1 LKLPSSEGSD
11 SRHFSGQDKQGVET
25 MSPWFLFL
33 EFAGLALV
41 IGTAG
46 YFLSVYG
53 DVIAEKTGLG
63 GGWIGFS
70 LMAAVTSLPELV
82 TGISSVTY
90 VDAPD
95 IAVGNI
101 LGSCTFNL
109 LQIVFV
115 DLMLREFSVFTRVSQ
130 GHILSAGFGVIL
142 LGFVSFNIL
151 LHQHGFN
158 LSLGHIGGLYT
169 PIVILFYMV
178 AMRTVFKYEKTQHLE
193 AIEKTVERHPGISL
207 AKALLFY
214 SIAATVIVAAGIRL
228 PMTAEHV
235 AQVMNWERSFVGTV
249 FVALA
254 TVMPE
259 MSVTFSAFRIGALDM
274 AVSDL
279 FGSNL
284 FNLTI
289 IALDDIAYFKGP
301 LLANVSPV
309 HLISAQSALMM
320 TGIAIVGLLYR
331 PKTRLFRTVGWVSV
345 FMFIIFILNM
355 SVLYWHRA

>member
-1 LKLPSSEGSD
+1 MPS
-11 SRHFSGQDKQGVET
+11 
-25 MSPWFLFL
+25 WLLFL

-70 LMAAVTSLPELV
+70 LMATVTSLPELV
-82 TGISSVTY
+82 TGITSVTY
-90 VDAPD
+90 VDVPD

-109 LQIVFV
+109 LQIVIV
-115 DLMLREFSVFTRVSQ
+115 DFMLRESSVFTRVSQ
-130 GHILSAGFGVIL
+130 GHILSAGLGVIL
-142 LGFVSFNIL
+142 LGFVAFNIL
-151 LHQHGFN
+151 LHQHGFD
-158 LSLGHIGGLYT
+158 LTLGHIGGLYT
-169 PIVILFYMV
+169 PAMILFYLV
-178 AMRTVFKYEKTQHLE
+178 ATRTVFKYEKTQHLE
-193 AIEKTVERHPGISL
+193 SIEKSAERHPEISL
-207 AKALLFY
+207 ARALFFY
-214 SIAATVIVAAGIRL
+214 GIAAIVIVAAGIRL

-235 AQVMNWERSFVGTV
+235 AQAMNWQRSFVGTV

-274 AVSDL
+274 AISDL
-279 FGSNL
+279 LGSNL

-289 IALDDIAYFKGP
+289 IALDDIAYTKGP
-301 LLANVSPV
+301 LLANVSSV

-331 PKTRLFRTVGWVSV
+331 PKTRLFRTVGWVSL
-345 FMFIIFILNM
+345 FMLGIFVLNVL
-355 SVLYWHRA
+355 VLYWHHA